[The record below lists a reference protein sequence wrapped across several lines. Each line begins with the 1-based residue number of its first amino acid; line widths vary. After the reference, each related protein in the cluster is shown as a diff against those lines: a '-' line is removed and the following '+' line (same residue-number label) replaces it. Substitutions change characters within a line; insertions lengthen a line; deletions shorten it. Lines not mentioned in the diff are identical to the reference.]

1 MSYSRRRREEPLYCD
16 MCGRPITGRAYR
28 VVIEGAFM
36 TVCQRCYSRYAGRS
50 SPETPMRLRGLPQVE
65 APAPAAPPAAT
76 TTTRRRSSAERRAP
90 RRSTALAP
98 RRGGGLGAVER
109 YEVVDDYASRIR
121 RARERLGWTQAL
133 LAAKVKVSE
142 KVIKRIESGSL
153 KPTIDLARRLE
164 RVLGIKL
171 LEPVIEEEEEAGG
184 REEFYLTLGD
194 IAEIREE

>member
-1 MSYSRRRREEPLYCD
+1 MSYGRRRREVQYCE
-16 MCGRPITGRAYR
+16 MCGRPITGKAYR
-28 VVIEGAFM
+28 VVIEGAVM
-36 TVCQRCYSRYAGRS
+36 TVCQRCYSRYADRTL
-50 SPETPMRLRGLPQVE
+50 PETPVRLRGLATPTQ
-65 APAPAAPPAAT
+65 AQPRRAAPTAR
-76 TTTRRRSSAERRAP
+76 TTTRASPHPTRGRR
-90 RRSTALAP
+90 T

-121 RARERLGWTQAL
+121 RAREKLGWTQAL
-133 LAAKVKVSE
+133 LAAKARVSE

-164 RVLGIKL
+164 RILGVKL

-194 IAEIREE
+194 IAEIKEE